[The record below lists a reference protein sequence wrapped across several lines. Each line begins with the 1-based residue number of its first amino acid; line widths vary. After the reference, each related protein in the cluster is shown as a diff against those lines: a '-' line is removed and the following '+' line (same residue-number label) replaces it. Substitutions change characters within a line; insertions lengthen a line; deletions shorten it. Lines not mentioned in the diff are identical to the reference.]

1 MMNRRVFACS
11 AFLFLAAPLWAD
23 PAAPLA
29 PAPPSPAPLAQQT
42 VLDGLVGKHRVIG
55 FTERGGRKFLGRV
68 ISADHGLYVV
78 QTFHYTSTPATV
90 TETTPQTTTPQTTY
104 RTGRNGR
111 LRPVPRTVP
120 RQVKTRETTPK
131 TLADATAV
139 RALLSGVAGPSFVP
153 SEQPAQREII
163 APADVTY
170 LQELVPPVLFPAA
183 PKTAADAA
191 PKAASPGWT
200 MKTLWASPDL
210 PHPKTTK

>member
-1 MMNRRVFACS
+1 MINRRLIACS
-11 AFLFLAAPLWAD
+11 LLIALAAPLWAD
-23 PAAPLA
+23 TPGTPA
-29 PAPPSPAPLAQQT
+29 PAPPAPAPPAPAPPAPAPPAQQG

-55 FTERGGRKFLGRV
+55 FTKAGGRKFLGRV
-68 ISADHGLYVV
+68 LSADHGLYVV

-90 TETTPQTTTPQTTY
+90 TETVPQTTY

-111 LRPVPRTVP
+111 VRPVTR
-120 RQVKTRETTPK
+120 RVKTQETTQK

-170 LQELVPPVLFPAA
+170 LQELVPPVPAAAAA
-183 PKTAADAA
+183 PKTASA
-191 PKAASPGWT
+191 GWT

-210 PHPKTTK
+210 RHPKTTK

>member
-1 MMNRRVFACS
+1 MRIDRDFAACSLLLVFAVP
-11 AFLFLAAPLWAD
+11 LAAAP
-23 PAAPLA
+23 PAAA
-29 PAPPSPAPLAQQT
+29 PPAAPPSPAPLPQQS

-68 ISADHGLYVV
+68 LSADHGLYVV

-90 TETTPQTTTPQTTY
+90 TETVPQTTY

-111 LRPVPRTVP
+111 VRPVP

-163 APADVTY
+163 APANVTY
-170 LQELVPPVLFPAA
+170 LQELVPPVPAAAAAPKTTTAA
-183 PKTAADAA
+183 PKTA
-191 PKAASPGWT
+191 SPGWT
-200 MKTLWASPDL
+200 LKTLWASPDL